1 MKTRSVTIHE
11 SLFETA
17 LSLKPHSRSPVPLFD
32 HGSESSGAG
41 TEDRLLEGFHIIRR
55 LWAMAAR
62 VIQVME
68 SSSKRPGDAR
78 ADTEVCHENIAR
90 LSEAYFEMIALMSNL
105 PALTRSSGESSS
117 DVNRDSDQHLF
128 DIFQRQRTSYLITLH
143 VIKVL
148 VLNSAI
154 QCKMTE
160 VIGLSA
166 DAMTLSMRQIEL
178 AQDFLNALESVPFL
192 HLQAEGEPSVS
203 SPKGSMQGV
212 FVQIYP
218 NSHVFVAIGREDQT
232 SWELI
237 ARTSTQCGKRCCQVS
252 GESKRHALS

>member
-1 MKTRSVTIHE
+1 
-11 SLFETA
+11 
-17 LSLKPHSRSPVPLFD
+17 
-32 HGSESSGAG
+32 
-41 TEDRLLEGFHIIRR
+41 
-55 LWAMAAR
+55 
-62 VIQVME
+62 ME

-192 HLQAEGEPSVS
+192 HLQAEGEPSVE
-203 SPKGSMQGV
+203 KIRRVGSLLLELAHSAENDVVKSQANQSAMRLV
-212 FVQIYP
+212 DMLVRL
-218 NSHVFVAIGREDQT
+218 NSKASDVLGQQT
-232 SWELI
+232 
-237 ARTSTQCGKRCCQVS
+237 
-252 GESKRHALS
+252 